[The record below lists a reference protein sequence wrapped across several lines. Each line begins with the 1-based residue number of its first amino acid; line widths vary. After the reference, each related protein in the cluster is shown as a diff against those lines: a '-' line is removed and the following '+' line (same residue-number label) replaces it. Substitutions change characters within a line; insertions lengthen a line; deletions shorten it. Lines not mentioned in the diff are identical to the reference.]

1 MTSAK
6 NFDVF
11 YTIFS
16 TRLRQRNISLG
27 RSISNRDRQNNE
39 SFSIL
44 EQQISIDLHKT
55 SFFEFA
61 HVGYRFTTLNL
72 QSELKIVVTTN

>member
-44 EQQISIDLHKT
+44 EQQISLDLHK
-55 SFFEFA
+55 
-61 HVGYRFTTLNL
+61 
-72 QSELKIVVTTN
+72 